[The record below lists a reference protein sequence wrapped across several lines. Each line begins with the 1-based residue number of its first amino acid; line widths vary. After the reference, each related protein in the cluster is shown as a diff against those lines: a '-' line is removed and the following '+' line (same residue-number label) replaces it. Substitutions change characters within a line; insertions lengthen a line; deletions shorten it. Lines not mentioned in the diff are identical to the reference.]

1 MIFIK
6 YSLITIDFPT
16 PVSPM
21 SKTLNPP
28 EINLSTKNPNL
39 IVSGVGTK
47 ILKKG
52 VFGLYTNSVSNSFH
66 LTNSL
71 VSQLI

>member
-6 YSLITIDFPT
+6 YSLTTIDFPT
-16 PVSPM
+16 PVSPINN
-21 SKTLNPP
+21 TLNPP

-39 IVSGVGTK
+39 IVSGVGTR

-52 VFGLYTNSVSNSFH
+52 VLGL
-66 LTNSL
+66 
-71 VSQLI
+71 